1 MKDYHAILFPY
12 AYNILGSAEDA
23 RDTIQDVLTKFYAD
37 AREGIENEKA
47 YLVKSVIN
55 QAVNKKTR
63 TKRTVQ
69 VEVWLPEPVAT
80 ETADA
85 HMHLKDILSYSLLVL
100 LEKLNAKERAV
111 FILKESFDYDH
122 EEIAD
127 ILSITVENSRKLLS
141 RAKTSLF
148 KPGEAREMVSSKEVQ
163 ERNERT
169 TVLLNNYI
177 DAIRARNLEKLEH
190 LLTEDIAFYAD
201 GGGKIKVVKKICTG
215 ASAVAELLFLTY
227 HTYQRKSIVRLTE
240 VNYQPAFLF
249 YNGSRLVT
257 CQVFDIS
264 PVDGRILQIS
274 TVVDP
279 DKLKNMVDPGH
290 DFRPQMEK

>member
-1 MKDYHAILFPY
+1 MKDYQQILFPY

-23 RDTIQDVLTKFYAD
+23 RDAIQDVLTKFYAD

-47 YLVKSVIN
+47 YLVRSVIN
-55 QAVNKKTR
+55 RAINKKTR
-63 TKRTVQ
+63 SKRTVQ
-69 VEVWLPEPVAT
+69 AEVWLPEPVAT

-122 EEIAD
+122 DEIAD

-148 KPGEAREMVSSKEVQ
+148 KPGEAREMTAGKEVR

-169 TVLLNNYI
+169 RILLNNYI
-177 DAIRARNLEKLEH
+177 DVIRGRDLEKLEH

-201 GGGKIKVVKKICTG
+201 GGGKIHVVKKICTG
-215 ASAVAELLFLTY
+215 ASAVAELLSLVY
-227 HTYQRKSIVRLTE
+227 DKYQQHATIRITE
-240 VNYQPAFLF
+240 INHQPALLF
-249 YNGSRLVT
+249 YDGSRLVS

-274 TVVDP
+274 SVVDP
-279 DKLKNMVDPGH
+279 DKLKNIKRD
-290 DFRPQMEK
+290 